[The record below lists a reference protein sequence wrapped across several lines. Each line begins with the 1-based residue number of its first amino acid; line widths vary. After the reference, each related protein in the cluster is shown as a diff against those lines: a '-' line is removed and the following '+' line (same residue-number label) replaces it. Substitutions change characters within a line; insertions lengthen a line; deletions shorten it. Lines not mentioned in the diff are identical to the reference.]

1 MLKVLILCGGYGTRL
16 SEYTDAIPKPMVQI
30 GNRPILWHIMNIYAA
45 FGHKDF
51 YLALGYKSEV
61 IKQYFLNYA
70 SLNSDFTIELDK
82 GTLKSHQTDSVDWRV
97 TLIDTGAHTMTG
109 GRVKR
114 MQQFIGDET
123 FLVTYGDGLANINI
137 NDLIDFHR
145 DHGKMLTVSAVR
157 PAARFGELNLT
168 GDVVTSFIEK
178 PQLHGGWINGGFFV
192 VEPDFFDLIDG
203 DQTMLER
210 DPMERATE
218 REQVKAFCHEGF
230 WQCMDTKRDRALLE
244 KMWEVGA
251 PWL

>member
-1 MLKVLILCGGYGTRL
+1 MKVLILCGGYGTRL

-45 FGHKDF
+45 FGHNDF

-70 SLNSDFTIELDK
+70 SLNSDFTIELDR
-82 GTLKSHQTDSVDWRV
+82 GTLKSHQTDSVDWKV

-230 WQCMDTKRDRALLE
+230 WQCMDTKRDRDLLE
-244 KMWEVGA
+244 KMWEGGA